1 MSTLTIAEKWIAFPS
16 SPSVPSRTSYH
27 SREVTAAT
35 AVVDGMFAVGRKLPS
50 NRILKLELLVAAAI
64 VGFASFAWQTLS
76 QESALQEA
84 SANQSRSIAQL
95 TKAVA
100 RQDVRIASLN
110 ESVERTTR
118 DLAAQMGRL
127 SRRLR
132 DQDKELIAIQSR
144 LSRVEM
150 ALNSRQQADPFGE

>member
-1 MSTLTIAEKWIAFPS
+1 MSTLAIAENWIAFPS
-16 SPSVPSRTSYH
+16 SPSVPSRTSCH

-35 AVVDGMFAVGRKLPS
+35 AVVDGMFAVGRKLAS

-76 QESALQEA
+76 QESAFQEA
-84 SANQSRSIAQL
+84 SANQTRSIAQL
-95 TKAVA
+95 TNAVA

-127 SRRLR
+127 SSQLR

-144 LSRVEM
+144 LSRVEI
-150 ALNSRQQADPFGE
+150 ALDSRQQADPLGE